1 MAKGIDILGTLRGK
15 RGGVVYYRANGAQLS
30 RPRVTPKNPRSAKQ
44 AVQRMV
50 LSSAA
55 KLAGIYR
62 PIVNHSIEGMSVGE
76 KQVNV
81 FRSRAMKLLRQAA
94 SVYIGDA
101 TIKNQYFADY
111 PLKGSPSTGFVNGL
125 EISRGSLA
133 MNPFIIGLDD
143 EVLLKIS
150 EGKTFNYLTLEIE
163 SQQQY
168 AETLA
173 AIGLAPGD
181 QLTLVLHG
189 SDPTR
194 PVASFV
200 YGDGFVEND
209 YPDFVRFARI
219 TFAPSFPEGSEN
231 PLLVP
236 VSEGSDQY
244 VFNAGL
250 IVESQG
256 TFPELSSATFQEA
269 PYLSINTGLGSMFV
283 GAGLIRSQKVDGKWK
298 YSSSVML
305 CNTSALDSNNAY
317 PTYLSYMDGASEVEV
332 GSQLYLRHAEEAS
345 PL

>member
-15 RGGVVYYRANGAQLS
+15 RGGIVYYRANGAQLS

-50 LSSAA
+50 LSAAA
-55 KLAGIYR
+55 KLAGAYR
-62 PIVNHSIEGMSVGE
+62 PIVNHSIESMPVGE

-94 SVYIGDA
+94 SVYIGEA
-101 TIKNQYFADY
+101 PISSFYFADY

-125 EISRGSLA
+125 EISRGSLT
-133 MNPFIIGLDD
+133 MNSLMTGPDD
-143 EVLLKIS
+143 ELYVSIS
-150 EGKTFNYLTLEIE
+150 EGYDFAGLTTVAGNQED
-163 SQQQY
+163 Y
-168 AETLA
+168 VDALA
-173 AIGLAPGD
+173 SIGLAPGD

-189 SDPTR
+189 SNVDR

-200 YGDGFVEND
+200 YGDNLVEND
-209 YPDFVRFARI
+209 YLDFVRFARV
-219 TFAPSFPEGSEN
+219 TFATELPDGGAA
-231 PLLVP
+231 LLVP
-236 VSEGSDQY
+236 IEGETTLY
-244 VFNAGL
+244 KFNPDL

-256 TFPELSSATFQEA
+256 AFPVIGNTTLQDISYFT
-269 PYLSINTGLGSMFV
+269 INTGLGSQFV

-305 CNTSALDSNNAY
+305 CSNSALDSNNAY
-317 PTYLSYMDGASEVEV
+317 PTYLSYMDGASQVEV
-332 GSQLYLRHAEEAS
+332 GSQLYLRHAEEAA